1 MQVSRVQREGKVC
14 HQERKSKI
22 RSRDICGKC
31 LPQSPWVAYGKE
43 MNSHMAKIARK
54 KLLERATC
62 LGLLE
67 INELVECRSRE
78 YLPRGRQSVT
88 KPKKS
93 FLLFFNNDFKALW
106 KEYINHVKN
115 MKPSFKIFGFLRSL
129 TVHFSDSYDR
139 RITMLST
146 LTTTLICLIGFLQ
159 VRSS

>member
-1 MQVSRVQREGKVC
+1 MWEMFTTKSVSRLGQRNEFTHG
-14 HQERKSKI
+14 ENSK
-22 RSRDICGKC
+22 K
-31 LPQSPWVAYGKE
+31 
-43 MNSHMAKIARK
+43 K
-54 KLLERATC
+54 KLLERASC

-93 FLLFFNNDFKALW
+93 FLLFLNDDFKVLR
-106 KEYINHVKN
+106 KESINHVKN

-129 TVHFSDSYDR
+129 TVHFSASYDR
-139 RITMLST
+139 KIIMLST